1 MPNQQPVITDA
12 SGRRQ
17 FACSAVIIQSIIV
30 NQDQKFLLLS
40 SPTRNHDGAW
50 QVITGALEAEE
61 TILAGVLRETREEV
75 GANLRVRP
83 LGTVH
88 TGTYKYDDNLRYTI
102 VIYYLLAYEGGEVFP
117 GDDMQGSQ
125 FGWWSMEEVE
135 NEAIKLHNPSPKQK
149 WILRRAVELYF
160 LWKDQNVT
168 LQHILG
174 DITE

>member
-12 SGRRQ
+12 NGRRR
-17 FACSAVIIQSIIV
+17 FACSAVAIQSVIV
-30 NQDQKFLLLS
+30 NQDQKVLLLS
-40 SPTRNHDGAW
+40 SPTRNRDGAW
-50 QVITGALEAEE
+50 QVISGALEAEE
-61 TILAGVLRETREEV
+61 TILAGVLRETREEA

-88 TGTYKYDDNLRYTI
+88 VETYNFDDNLQYMI
-102 VIYYLLAYEGGEVFP
+102 GIYYLLAYEGGEVSP

-125 FGWWSMEEVE
+125 FRWWSMDEVE
-135 NEAIKLHNPSPKQK
+135 NEAIKLRVPPGQ
-149 WILRRAVELYF
+149 WVLRRAVELYS